1 MLPFIMRQYE
11 LNLIPAVPTP
21 SLRIGLFFTLFGVP
35 VSPQPCSQ
43 PWSNHWP
50 AVACTATCPL
60 APTARKSYYK
70 QHLQFGGA
78 KWMAIYNSSN
88 SIPQPS
94 LGHGCYTPC
103 SPTTAILRLK
113 LESIVEQSPHNIPV
127 IHHIHLIPLYP
138 QIPAIDSALAF
149 SLQSPT
155 ALYFF
160 LLANFKSL
168 TTHI

>member
-1 MLPFIMRQYE
+1 
-11 LNLIPAVPTP
+11 
-21 SLRIGLFFTLFGVP
+21 
-35 VSPQPCSQ
+35 
-43 PWSNHWP
+43 
-50 AVACTATCPL
+50 
-60 APTARKSYYK
+60 
-70 QHLQFGGA
+70 
-78 KWMAIYNSSN
+78 MAIYNSSN

-160 LLANFKSL
+160 FTSKLQKPHNTYLAGLFWKPRVSQVPIVQTQVQSRGFEMWPLTHPIPIQPVFFLLHVFNP
-168 TTHI
+168 